1 MGKKGGSAPKP
12 PDPAKTAAAQTGVNI
27 GTAIAEG
34 KLNMINQVTPD
45 GTLTYSQTGNYDYV
59 DPLTG
64 KVHKI
69 PLSTATT
76 QLSEAQQRIKG
87 QNDAAAFNL
96 ASLANSQSGRL
107 QGLLDRPIDLNNEA
121 AESRLFELGSKRL
134 RPELDRSRDSLET
147 RLANQGI
154 KRGSTAFDRAMEGQ
168 SFKENDAWNNL
179 ALTGRSQALNELL
192 TERNQPL
199 NEISAL
205 LSGSA
210 VQQPNFVGTPQERV
224 ANTDYAGLV
233 NSNYNAQLG
242 LYNQQQA
249 QQQNLMG
256 GLFGLGAGL
265 IGGF

>member
-1 MGKKGGSAPKP
+1 MGKSKPPKP
-12 PDPAKTAAAQTGVNI
+12 PNPAQTAAAQTGVNV
-27 GTAIAEG
+27 GTAIAES
-34 KLNMINQVTPD
+34 KLNQVNQVTPD
-45 GTLTYSQTGNYDYV
+45 GNLTYSQTGTYEWK

-64 KVHKI
+64 KSYSI
-69 PLSTATT
+69 PQSTATT
-76 QLSEAQQRIKG
+76 TLSPEQQRIKA
-87 QNDAAAFNL
+87 QDDAASLNL

-107 QGLLDRPIDLNNEA
+107 QGLLDRPVDLNNEA
-121 AESRLFELGSKRL
+121 VESRLFELGSKRL

-147 RLANQGI
+147 RLSNQGI
-154 KRGSTAFDRAMEGQ
+154 KLGSTAFDRAMEGQ

-210 VQQPNFVGTPQERV
+210 VQQPQFASVPQSQLPT
-224 ANTDYAGLV
+224 TDYAGLV
-233 NSNYNAQLG
+233 NQNYQAQLG
-242 LYNQQQA
+242 NWQNQQA
-249 QQQNLMG
+249 QRQSTIG